1 MQTKNTWVIYSVCMI
16 LLAVCMVSTGCTSGQ
31 SGATAS
37 LASTSPATIAATPS
51 QTTSS
56 TTVSETILT
65 TTVPHTVATAVTSS
79 TGTPANNAIEVT
91 LNSAEKQTSIGTVK
105 PKESGRIYL
114 ILDVTIKN
122 NDKTDDFEYTNASFA
137 LYDKT
142 IQQTY
147 VPVTSIVAGGL
158 SNPFTTGMVPLKSE
172 KTGQVVFSV
181 KENSDSYKFTIYDSK
196 GMVITSF
203 DTVNVS

>member
-1 MQTKNTWVIYSVCMI
+1 MDINNKFVVICFCMVILTACMI
-16 LLAVCMVSTGCTSGQ
+16 SAGCTSGQ
-31 SGATAS
+31 SNQV
-37 LASTSPATIAATPS
+37 PV
-51 QTTSS
+51 QTTSLTALTTSTQTISS
-56 TTVSETILT
+56 TTASETIVSTKVPT
-65 TTVPHTVATAVTSS
+65 TTATVIPS
-79 TGTPANNAIEVT
+79 TTEIPANGIISVT

-122 NDKTDDFEYTNASFA
+122 NDKTEDFEYTNTSFA

-142 IQQTY
+142 LQKTF

-158 SNPFTTGMVPLKSE
+158 SNPFTSGMVPLKSE

-196 GMVITSF
+196 GTVITSF
-203 DTVNVS
+203 DTINVS